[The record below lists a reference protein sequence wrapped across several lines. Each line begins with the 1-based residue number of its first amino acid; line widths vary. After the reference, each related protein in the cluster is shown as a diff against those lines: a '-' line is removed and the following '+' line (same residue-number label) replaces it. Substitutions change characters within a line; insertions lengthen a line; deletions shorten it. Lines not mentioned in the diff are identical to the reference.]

1 MAITFEVIHKDIA
14 GRVGR
19 LRVNDKTVRTPA
31 LLPVVNPHLPLV
43 TPREM
48 QEMGVE
54 ALITNAYIFRRS
66 TEYHD
71 RALAEGLHAVLDF
84 DGVIMTDSGSFQLSV
99 YGEVEVSNQD
109 TLEFQQAIGSDI
121 VVPLDI
127 PTPPDAGR
135 ERVEREFAVTMDR
148 IREAQQLFPD
158 ANLAAPVQGG
168 IFTDLREEAG
178 QAVSDLNFTFAPI
191 GAVVPLMESYRYR
204 ELVQVV
210 LAAKRGLSPATAV
223 HLFGAGHPSM
233 FALAVAM
240 GCDLF
245 DSAAYALF
253 AREGRYITPHGSFKI
268 DELAELPCPCRV
280 CRSMTADE
288 LRQSKD
294 RERLLALHNL
304 YVSLAEI
311 ARIRLAIQD
320 GTLWELVDE
329 RCRSHPRLLDGYRE
343 LLAHVAELE
352 RDDAVSKRR
361 FFYRGSE
368 SCRRTEVLRFQEVIS
383 RIPIGDR
390 VLVSFDG
397 REFPGFDTVLN
408 FKPPFG
414 PYPTELAE
422 TFPIG
427 QSEIPEWD
435 DDMVRSGCAGIRA
448 LMEAHPN
455 SRFTVQCGEEWTRLV
470 LEEIPDAEVY
480 DEQV

>member
-14 GRVGR
+14 GRVGK

-66 TEYHD
+66 TEFHD
-71 RALAEGLHAVLDF
+71 RALAEGLHGVLDF

-99 YGEVEVSNQD
+99 YGEVEVSNPD
-109 TLEFQQAIGSDI
+109 TLEFQQAIKSDI

-127 PTPPDAGR
+127 PTPPDAGPGRAAR
-135 ERVEREFAVTMDR
+135 ELAVTMER
-148 IREAQQLFPD
+148 IREAQALFPD

-178 QAVSDLNFTFAPI
+178 RAVRDLDFTFAPI
-191 GAVVPLMESYRYR
+191 GAAVPLMESYRYK

-210 LAAKRGLSPATAV
+210 LAAKRGLSPGTAV

-253 AREGRYITPHGSFKI
+253 AREGRYITPHGSLKI
-268 DELAELPCPCRV
+268 DELAELPCACRV

-288 LRQSKD
+288 LRKSDD

-304 YVSLAEI
+304 HVTLAEI
-311 ARIRLAIQD
+311 ARIRQAIQD

-329 RCRSHPRLLDGYRE
+329 RCRGHPRLLDGYRE
-343 LLAHVAELE
+343 LLAHAAELE
-352 RDDAVSKRR
+352 RDDPVSKRR

-368 SCRRTEVLRFQEVIS
+368 TCRRTEVLRFHEVIP
-383 RIPIGDR
+383 RIPLGER

-397 REFPGFDTVLN
+397 REVPGFDTVLN

-414 PYPTELAE
+414 PYPVELAE
-422 TFPIG
+422 TFPVG
-427 QSEIPEWD
+427 QSEVPEWD

-448 LMEAHPN
+448 LMEAHPEK
-455 SRFTVQCGEEWTRLV
+455 RFAVRCGEDWVPLV
-470 LEEIPDAEVY
+470 QEEVPDAEVLH
-480 DEQV
+480 EQV

>member
-1 MAITFEVIHKDIA
+1 MTITFEVIHKDIA
-14 GRVGR
+14 GRVGK
-19 LRVNDKTVRTPA
+19 LRVNGKAVRTPA
-31 LLPVVNPHLPLV
+31 LLPVINPHLPLV

-66 TEYHD
+66 TEFCG
-71 RALAEGLHAVLDF
+71 RALTEGLHSVLDF
-84 DGVIMTDSGSFQLSV
+84 DGIIMTDSGSFQLSV
-99 YGEVEVSNQD
+99 YGEVEVSNRE

-121 VVPLDI
+121 IVPLDI

-135 ERVEREFAVTMDR
+135 ERAGRELATTMDR
-148 IREAQQLFPD
+148 IREARRLFPD
-158 ANLAAPVQGG
+158 ANLAGPVQGG
-168 IFTDLREEAG
+168 LFPDLREEAG
-178 QAVSDLNFTFAPI
+178 RAVQDIGISFCPI
-191 GAVVPLMESYRYR
+191 GAVVPLMENYRYQD
-204 ELVQVV
+204 LVEVV

-253 AREGRYITPHGSFKI
+253 AREGRYITPHGSYKI

-288 LRQSKD
+288 LRRSDD

-304 YVSLAEI
+304 HVTLAEI
-311 ARIRLAIQD
+311 ARIRQAIQD
-320 GTLWELVDE
+320 GTLWEVVDE
-329 RCRSHPRLLDGYRE
+329 RCRSHPRLLVGYRK
-343 LLAHVAELE
+343 LLAHTAELE
-352 RDDAVSKRR
+352 RYDNVSKRR
-361 FFYRGSE
+361 FFYCGSE
-368 SCRRTEVLRFQEVIS
+368 TCRRTEVLRYHEVIP
-383 RIPIGDR
+383 RISVGEQ

-397 REFPGFDTVLN
+397 RQIPGFDTVLN

-414 PYPTELAE
+414 PYPVELAE

-427 QSEIPEWD
+427 QSEVPDWD
-435 DDMVRSGCAGIRA
+435 ADMVRSGCAGIRA
-448 LMEAHPN
+448 LMEGHPE
-455 SRFTVQCGEEWTRLV
+455 SRFAIRCSDAWAEIVR
-470 LEEIPDAEVY
+470 EEIPGAEVY
-480 DEQV
+480 HEQV